1 MKVGRE
7 ISPRCESS
15 VRFPRL
21 LGSGWDM
28 MLKEAFSLFNL
39 KHIIMDHFLIG
50 PIEFTIYSLSTVTV
64 ETEINNYDLMLK

>member
-1 MKVGRE
+1 M
-7 ISPRCESS
+7 
-15 VRFPRL
+15 RFPRL

-50 PIEFTIYSLSTVTV
+50 PTEFTHYSFSTKAVV
-64 ETEINNYDLMLK
+64 NEINNYDLMLK